1 MASQDTEMLL
11 RGAGRIVEMRE
22 AQRRAA
28 REKRGGQQLA
38 ADEVSSMLEQI
49 APTELRNTGLEDNSE
64 IEAAFGR
71 DQSDYQN
78 FGPGDNQ
85 YVGPDADFERARR
98 MEAMERPQSGAA
110 GVREALTRLEA
121 AQSGQNPL
129 RRAFSGIMGGDR
141 VHQTLQVG

>member
-1 MASQDTEMLL
+1 MASQDTEMLI

-38 ADEVSSMLEQI
+38 ADEVLAELEQI

-78 FGPGDNQ
+78 FGEGDNQ

-98 MEAMERPQSGAA
+98 MEAMERPHSRQ
-110 GVREALTRLEA
+110 
-121 AQSGQNPL
+121 
-129 RRAFSGIMGGDR
+129 
-141 VHQTLQVG
+141 HH